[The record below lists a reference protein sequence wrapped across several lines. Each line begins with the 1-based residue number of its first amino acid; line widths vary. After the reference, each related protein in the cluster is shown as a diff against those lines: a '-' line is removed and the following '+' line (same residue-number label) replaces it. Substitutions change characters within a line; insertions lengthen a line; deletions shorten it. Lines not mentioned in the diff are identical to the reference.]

1 MSVLLLLGAVFAIA
15 AAGPVSQATI
25 KDMIGRALNQ
35 EVATVHVYNAFDA
48 GQRILC
54 NNNNIIIIIM
64 VCVKHDCMWKSNSAI
79 DMFAFNNYFYSY
91 LHAAV
96 LIFPSIA
103 TFYN

>member
-1 MSVLLLLGAVFAIA
+1 M
-15 AAGPVSQATI
+15 
-25 KDMIGRALNQ
+25 
-35 EVATVHVYNAFDA
+35 HVYNAFDA
-48 GQRILC
+48 GQRILR
-54 NNNNIIIIIM
+54 NNIIIM
-64 VCVKHDCMWKSNSAI
+64 VGVKHDCMWKSNSVI

>member
-1 MSVLLLLGAVFAIA
+1 MSVLLLLGTVFVIA
-15 AAGPVSQATI
+15 AAGPVSHATI
-25 KDMIGRALNQ
+25 ISRALNQ

-48 GQRILC
+48 GQRILR
-54 NNNNIIIIIM
+54 NNIIIM
-64 VCVKHDCMWKSNSAI
+64 VGVKHDCMQKSNSAI